1 MLAITASP
9 LVTTDRMATGPS
21 LPDPGLALALLSMP
35 WVSLILA
42 ALIAIG
48 ISVSPLWRAR
58 TANRAR
64 LATTTSDRVSA
75 RYSPEHR
82 ALGVVALTMIAV
94 VITESLVSGYA
105 VNLNGVVS
113 WWRYALPVFIAGVGV
128 AVLIALIAT
137 RGTSSP
143 ERPVVSARRTWLT
156 FTSPIASACAA
167 ASILALTAT
176 TVLAGLASSNIDG
189 GPYVFLE
196 IDVPNETID
205 PIRPWFY
212 GWAYGVPR
220 PRLHRRTRRR
230 GRRRAARQRGS
241 PVPAGPRP
249 SSPNSM
255 NAATSRRAS
264 PGSRHQVRFS
274 HWRGRG
280 ASSRKRVPERRSRS
294 KGDGVNA
301 SYEAVWRYGEVAVV
315 GGWLAP
321 AVEIVAFVLL
331 LLVSAQLCP
340 PGHDAEPADAAE
352 LSIDRET
359 AQ

>member
-48 ISVSPLWRAR
+48 ISVSPHWRAR

-143 ERPVVSARRTWLT
+143 ERPVVFARRTWLT
-156 FTSPIASACAA
+156 FTSPFASACAA

-176 TVLAGLASSNIDG
+176 TFLAGLASSNIDG

-212 GWAYGVPR
+212 GWAYGVPV
-220 PRLHRRTRRR
+220 LVCTAALVAVVVAAMHAS
-230 GRRRAARQRGS
+230 AARPFLRAETVLAEQHERRDIATGITR
-241 PVPAGPRP
+241 V
-249 SSPNSM
+249 
-255 NAATSRRAS
+255 ATSGALLALAGAWRFIAEA
-264 PGSRHQVRFS
+264 GSGTTLTIQ
-274 HWRGRG
+274 
-280 ASSRKRVPERRSRS
+280 
-294 KGDGVNA
+294 GDDGNA
-301 SYEAVWRYGEVAVV
+301 SYEAFWRYGEVAAV

-321 AVEIVAFVLL
+321 AVEIAAFVLL

>member
-9 LVTTDRMATGPS
+9 LVTTDRMSTGPS

-48 ISVSPLWRAR
+48 ISVSPHWRAR

-212 GWAYGVPR
+212 GWAYGLPVLVCTAALVAVVVAA
-220 PRLHRRTRRR
+220 LHAS
-230 GRRRAARQRGS
+230 AAR
-241 PVPAGPRP
+241 PFLRP
-249 SSPNSM
+249 ETVL
-255 NAATSRRAS
+255 AEQHERRDIATGITRVATSGALLALAGAWRFIAEA
-264 PGSRHQVRFS
+264 GSGTTLTIQ
-274 HWRGRG
+274 
-280 ASSRKRVPERRSRS
+280 
-294 KGDGVNA
+294 GDGVNA

>member
-9 LVTTDRMATGPS
+9 LVTTDWMATDPS
-21 LPDPGLALALLSMP
+21 LPAPGLALTLLSMP

-48 ISVSPLWRAR
+48 ISVSPRWRAR
-58 TANRAR
+58 AANRAR

-156 FTSPIASACAA
+156 FTSPFASACTA

-176 TVLAGLASSNIDG
+176 TFLAGLASSNIDG

-196 IDVPNETID
+196 IDVPNATID

-212 GWAYGVPR
+212 GWAYGVPV
-220 PRLHRRTRRR
+220 LVCTAALVAVVVAAMHAS
-230 GRRRAARQRGS
+230 AARPFLRAETVLAEQHERRDIATGITR
-241 PVPAGPRP
+241 V
-249 SSPNSM
+249 
-255 NAATSRRAS
+255 ATSGALLALAGAWRFIAEA
-264 PGSRHQVRFS
+264 GSGTTLTIQ
-274 HWRGRG
+274 
-280 ASSRKRVPERRSRS
+280 
-294 KGDGVNA
+294 GDDGNA
-301 SYEAVWRYGEVAVV
+301 SYEAFWRYGEVAAV

-321 AVEIVAFVLL
+321 AIEIAAFVLL

>member
-48 ISVSPLWRAR
+48 ISVSPHWRAR

-156 FTSPIASACAA
+156 FTSPFASACAA

-176 TVLAGLASSNIDG
+176 TFLAGLASSNIDG

-196 IDVPNETID
+196 IDVPNATID

-212 GWAYGVPR
+212 GWAYGVPV
-220 PRLHRRTRRR
+220 LVCTAALVAVVVAAMHAS
-230 GRRRAARQRGS
+230 AARPFLRAETVLAEQHERRDIATGITR
-241 PVPAGPRP
+241 V
-249 SSPNSM
+249 
-255 NAATSRRAS
+255 ATSGALLALAGAWRFIAEA
-264 PGSRHQVRFS
+264 GSGTTLTIQ
-274 HWRGRG
+274 
-280 ASSRKRVPERRSRS
+280 
-294 KGDGVNA
+294 GDDGNA
-301 SYEAVWRYGEVAVV
+301 SYEAFWRYGEVAAV

-321 AVEIVAFVLL
+321 AIEIAAFVLL